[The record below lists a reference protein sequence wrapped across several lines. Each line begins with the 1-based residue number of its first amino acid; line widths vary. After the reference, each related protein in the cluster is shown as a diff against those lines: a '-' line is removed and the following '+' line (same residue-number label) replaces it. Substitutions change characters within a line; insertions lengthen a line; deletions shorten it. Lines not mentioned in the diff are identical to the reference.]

1 MRTRIKRKIRKPI
14 KILSTY
20 KKGDKV
26 LIKFYD

>member
-1 MRTRIKRKIRKPI
+1 MRVRIKRVRKPI